1 MTKSLRCIGYFL
13 PLLALIACGET
24 NEDDR
29 PTLEG
34 TPFVSETVVVDESY
48 PAIDPVATD
57 IMEKLQICTL
67 TDTVL
72 DLPPC
77 SSELFRVFQYRPDKE
92 WKDGFIVEM
101 IPGVFGSPV
110 HQIVI
115 VENYFGKY
123 RIVNKY
129 LGYLI
134 EMRTKKEGYNDLLI
148 GYVDP
153 DIGVVAIRH
162 EWQGQKYD
170 VVDVEEINDHYVK
183 PELKDS
189 INAVFLPAFAAG
201 Y

>member
-1 MTKSLRCIGYFL
+1 MKK
-13 PLLALIACGET
+13 LI
-24 NEDDR
+24 
-29 PTLEG
+29 
-34 TPFVSETVVVDESY
+34 PFVLVSVVALFWLSCDNAEDPMTEDPEDVFLSKTIVIDTTY
-48 PAIDPVATD
+48 PVIDPVATN
-57 IMEKLQICTL
+57 IMEKLQICAV
-67 TDTVL
+67 TDSIL
-72 DLPPC
+72 NLPPC
-77 SSELFRVFQYRPDKE
+77 SAELFRVFQYRPDKE

-101 IPGVFGSPV
+101 IPGVYGSPV

-134 EMRTKKEGYNDLLI
+134 EMRTRKEGYNDLLI

-170 VVDVEEINDHYVK
+170 VVDVEEINYHYVK

-189 INAVFLPAFAAG
+189 INAVFLPAFSAG

>member
-1 MTKSLRCIGYFL
+1 MKK
-13 PLLALIACGET
+13 LI
-24 NEDDR
+24 
-29 PTLEG
+29 
-34 TPFVSETVVVDESY
+34 PFVLVSVVALFWLSCDNAEDPMTEDPEDVFLSKTIVIDTTY
-48 PAIDPVATD
+48 PVIDPLATN
-57 IMEKLQICTL
+57 IMEKLQICAV
-67 TDTVL
+67 TDSIL
-72 DLPPC
+72 NLPPC
-77 SSELFRVFQYRPDKE
+77 SAELFRVFQYRPDKE

-101 IPGVFGSPV
+101 IPGVYGSPV

-134 EMRTKKEGYNDLLI
+134 EMRTRKEGYNDLLI

-189 INAVFLPAFAAG
+189 INAVFLPAFSAG

>member
-1 MTKSLRCIGYFL
+1 MKK
-13 PLLALIACGET
+13 LI
-24 NEDDR
+24 
-29 PTLEG
+29 
-34 TPFVSETVVVDESY
+34 PFVLVSVVALFWLSCDNAEDPMTEDPEDVFLSKTIVIDTTY
-48 PAIDPVATD
+48 PVIDPVATN
-57 IMEKLQICTL
+57 IMEKLQICAV
-67 TDTVL
+67 TDSIL
-72 DLPPC
+72 NLPPC
-77 SSELFRVFQYRPDKE
+77 SAELFRVFQYRPDKE

-101 IPGVFGSPV
+101 IPGVYGSPV

-134 EMRTKKEGYNDLLI
+134 EMRTRKEGYNDLLI

-189 INAVFLPAFAAG
+189 INAVFLPAFSAG

>member
-1 MTKSLRCIGYFL
+1 MKRRISWLFL
-13 PLLALIACGET
+13 PLLVLFAIGCDNSEEINAE
-24 NEDDR
+24 E
-29 PTLEG
+29 PVES
-34 TPFVSETVVVDESY
+34 FVSRTIVVDTTY
-48 PAIDPVATD
+48 PAIDPVAID
-57 IMEKLQICTL
+57 IMEKLQICAV
-67 TDTVL
+67 TDSIL
-72 DLPPC
+72 NLPPC
-77 SSELFRVFQYRPDKE
+77 SAELFRVFQYRLDKD

-170 VVDVEEINDHYVK
+170 VVDVEEINDHYIK

-189 INAVFLPAFAAG
+189 INAVFLPAFSAG

>member
-1 MTKSLRCIGYFL
+1 MKK
-13 PLLALIACGET
+13 LI
-24 NEDDR
+24 
-29 PTLEG
+29 
-34 TPFVSETVVVDESY
+34 PFVLVSVVALFWLSCDNAEDPMTEDPEDVFLSKTIVIDTTY
-48 PAIDPVATD
+48 PVIDPVATN
-57 IMEKLQICTL
+57 IMEKLQICAV
-67 TDTVL
+67 TDSIL
-72 DLPPC
+72 NLPPC
-77 SSELFRVFQYRPDKE
+77 SAELFRVFQYRPDKE

-101 IPGVFGSPV
+101 MPGVYGSPI

-134 EMRTKKEGYNDLLI
+134 EMRTRKEGYNDLLI

-189 INAVFLPAFAAG
+189 INAVFLPAFSAG

>member
-1 MTKSLRCIGYFL
+1 MKK
-13 PLLALIACGET
+13 LI
-24 NEDDR
+24 
-29 PTLEG
+29 
-34 TPFVSETVVVDESY
+34 PFVLVSVVALFWLSCDNAEDPMTEDPEDVFLSKTIVIDTTY
-48 PAIDPVATD
+48 PVIDPVATN
-57 IMEKLQICTL
+57 IMEKLQICAV
-67 TDTVL
+67 TDSIL
-72 DLPPC
+72 NLPPC
-77 SSELFRVFQYRPDKE
+77 SAELFRVFQYRPDKE

-101 IPGVFGSPV
+101 IPGIYGSPV

-134 EMRTKKEGYNDLLI
+134 EMRTRKEGYNDLLI

-189 INAVFLPAFAAG
+189 INAVFLPAFSAG